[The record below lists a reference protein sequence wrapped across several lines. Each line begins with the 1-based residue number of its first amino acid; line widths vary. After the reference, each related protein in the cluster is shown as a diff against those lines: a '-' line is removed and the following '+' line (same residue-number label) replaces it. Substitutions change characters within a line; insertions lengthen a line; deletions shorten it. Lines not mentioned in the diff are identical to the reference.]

1 MKPITIRPYTT
12 DDVTVKSVFYDKS
25 TIDFNIDED
34 PRFIIDVGANIGLV
48 SAYFAH
54 RFPNA
59 LIISLEP
66 EESNFEILKLNAKS
80 YKNIV
85 PIQKALWYTNTTI
98 NIFSTDEGNG
108 GFVATDKKYNSDTSR
123 NMSENYSLNIQPKNS
138 IVGTITIESIMGDYN
153 IDFLDIV
160 KIDIE
165 GAEKDIFDNC
175 NGWIEKVGLM
185 ITELH
190 EWKRPGCVQSFNN
203 IQRYFD
209 KGWKSNDTLYLK
221 KVR

>member
-12 DDVTVKSVFYDKS
+12 DVETVKSVFYDKS
-25 TIDFNIDED
+25 TIDFNTDED

-59 LIISLEP
+59 LIISIEP

-85 PIQKALWYTNTTI
+85 PIQKALWYVNTTI
-98 NIFSTDEGNG
+98 NIFSTNEGNG
-108 GFVATDKKYNSDTSR
+108 GFVATDKKYSSDTSR
-123 NMSENYSLNIQPKNS
+123 NMSENYSLNIQPINS
-138 IVGTITIESIMGDYN
+138 IVETITIESIMNDYN
-153 IDFLDIV
+153 IEFLDIV

-185 ITELH
+185 ITE
-190 EWKRPGCVQSFNN
+190 
-203 IQRYFD
+203 
-209 KGWKSNDTLYLK
+209 
-221 KVR
+221 